1 MDKDKLVNALN
12 AIQNG
17 NAVGQFRDEMETIIT
32 LVMNA
37 SDEAIADAW
46 DDLKS
51 DTE

>member
-12 AIQNG
+12 AIHNG
-17 NAVGQFRDEMETIIT
+17 NDAGQFHDELKTIIT
-32 LVMNA
+32 LVMDA

-46 DDLKS
+46 DDLKR